1 MVTED
6 LVNMTVQSESQ
17 SVPTM
22 KRECV
27 NVGRMWPLE
36 TDVGI
41 CGSARVHAAADCWTC
56 PVAVPTQI
64 MVADGLMLVNRATL
78 VR

>member
-1 MVTED
+1 MVKT
-6 LVNMTVQSESQ
+6 TVESAPH
-17 SVPTM
+17 SVPTLTG
-22 KRECV
+22 ECV
-27 NVGRMWPLE
+27 KVGRMWPSE
-36 TDVGI
+36 AAVRS
-41 CGSARVHAAADCWTC
+41 CGSARVHTSAECWTC